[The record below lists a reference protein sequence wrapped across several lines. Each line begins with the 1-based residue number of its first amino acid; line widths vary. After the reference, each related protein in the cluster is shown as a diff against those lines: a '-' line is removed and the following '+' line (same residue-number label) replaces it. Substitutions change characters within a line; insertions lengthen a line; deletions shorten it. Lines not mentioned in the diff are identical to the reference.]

1 MFAEAKD
8 AFTLSD
14 VREPTLSLSER
25 RRRSRSLSSLQQI
38 VNMDCD

>member
-25 RRRSRSLSSLQQI
+25 PPAVTKSLFPVTNSERGL
-38 VNMDCD
+38 